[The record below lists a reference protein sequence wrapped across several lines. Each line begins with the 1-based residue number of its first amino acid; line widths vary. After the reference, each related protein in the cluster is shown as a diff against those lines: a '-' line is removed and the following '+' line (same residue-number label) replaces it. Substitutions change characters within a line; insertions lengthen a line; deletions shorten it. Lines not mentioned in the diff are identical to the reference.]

1 MNSTESDKNLAALLS
16 ELDLPDR
23 AYELAE
29 RRYKDLGEWIRRPGS
44 SLEPYDAH
52 IFVQGSFAFGTAIQP
67 VNDDDEYDLD
77 FTCKLR
83 KGISRDTHTQEELK
97 RLVGDELRAYREAR
111 QITKPLVA
119 KNRCWRLGYKDELA
133 FHMDVVPGIRADAA
147 RRFELQTRMEQAG
160 VGSALAV
167 EAARRALW
175 ITDLQDLNFD
185 RISQD
190 WPSSNPGGYQLWF
203 QAQMRGAEQ
212 KDAVRAQV
220 DPLPVYRS
228 KTPLQHCIQL
238 MKRHRD
244 VMFKGRCEMKPAS
257 IIITTITAQT
267 YNAGESLSLA
277 LQRTLRALDELRRS
291 GTDVVLNPINPK
303 ENFADRWARPEL
315 QHLRLKANFHA
326 WIEQASRDFGE
337 FLANSPSQRLVETA
351 EDAFQVNAASRFS
364 RNIGAAASAVAASSI
379 RTVAAQ
385 PAPPRPWCS

>member
-1 MNSTESDKNLAALLS
+1 MNSTESDKSLAALLS

-133 FHMDVVPGIRADAA
+133 FHMDVVPGIRADTA
-147 RRFELQTRMEQAG
+147 RRVELQTRMEQAG
-160 VGSALAV
+160 VDSALAV

-175 ITDLQDLNFD
+175 ITDLQDIGFSRLSLN
-185 RISQD
+185 

-212 KDAVRAQV
+212 KGVVRAQV

-257 IIITTITAQT
+257 IIITTIAART
-267 YNAGESLSLA
+267 YNAGESLSQA

-326 WIEQASRDFGE
+326 WIDQALRDFEE
-337 FLANSPSQRLVETA
+337 FLSNSPRQRLIETA
-351 EDAFQVNAASRFS
+351 QDAFQVNAESRFA
-364 RNIGAAASAVAASSI
+364 RNIGAAASAVVASSI

>member
-1 MNSTESDKNLAALLS
+1 MNSTQADKNLGALLS

-29 RRYKDLGEWIRRPGS
+29 RRYKDLGAWIRRPGS
-44 SLEPYDAH
+44 SLEPFDAH

-83 KGISRDTHTQEELK
+83 RGIARATHTQEQLK

-133 FHMDVVPGIRADAA
+133 FHMDVVPGIRADTA

-160 VGSALAV
+160 VDSTLAL

-175 ITDLQDLNFD
+175 ITDLQDVDFA

-203 QAQMRGAEQ
+203 QARMRGAEQ
-212 KDAVRAQV
+212 KGVVRAQV

-228 KTPLQHCIQL
+228 KTPLQHCVQL
-238 MKRHRD
+238 LKRHRD
-244 VMFKGRCEMKPAS
+244 VMFKGSCEMKPAS
-257 IIITTITAQT
+257 IIITTITASA
-267 YNAGESLSLA
+267 YSAGESLSQT
-277 LQRTLRALDELRRS
+277 LQRTLRALDELRQS
-291 GTDVVLNPINPK
+291 GTDVVLNPVNPK

-315 QHLRLKANFHA
+315 QNLRLKANFHG

-351 EDAFQVNAASRFS
+351 QDAFQVNAASRFS
-364 RNIGAAASAVAASSI
+364 RNIGAAASAVVASSI

-385 PAPPRPWCS
+385 PAPPRPWCG

>member
-1 MNSTESDKNLAALLS
+1 MNSTESDKSLAALLS

-44 SLEPYDAH
+44 SLEQYDAH

-83 KGISRDTHTQEELK
+83 KGVSLDTHTQEELK

-133 FHMDVVPGIRADAA
+133 FHMDVVPGIRADTA
-147 RRFELQTRMEQAG
+147 RRLELQTRMEQAG

-212 KDAVRAQV
+212 KDVVRAQV

-228 KTPLQHCIQL
+228 KTPLQHCVQL

-257 IIITTITAQT
+257 IIITTIAART

-326 WIEQASRDFGE
+326 WIEQSSRDFE
-337 FLANSPSQRLVETA
+337 VFLANSSRQRLVETGQ
-351 EDAFQVNAASRFS
+351 DAFQVNAGSRFV

-385 PAPPRPWCS
+385 TTPPRPWCS